1 MAVVESEARKRAER
15 RWGVRLE
22 VDLAVKLE
30 VAQGRTAAARMRNA
44 SVSGALIE
52 CATEFPV
59 FTPLRVEI
67 QPIDRTRE
75 PLHLTARVV
84 RAEHPWL
91 GVEWREFEP
100 QPIAELL
107 EQML

>member
-1 MAVVESEARKRAER
+1 VGTEEARKRAER

-22 VDLAVKLE
+22 VDLPVRLE
-30 VAQGRTAAARMRNA
+30 VAEGRSTAARMRNA

-52 CATEFPV
+52 CATEFPM
-59 FTPLRVEI
+59 FTPLRVQI
-67 QPIDRTRE
+67 QPMDRTRD
-75 PLHLTARVV
+75 PLQLTAREV

>member
-1 MAVVESEARKRAER
+1 MDESRKRAER

-22 VDLAVKLE
+22 VDLPVRLE
-30 VAQGRTAAARMRNA
+30 AAEGRATVARMRNA

-52 CATEFPV
+52 CAAEFPV

-67 QPIDRTRE
+67 QPIDRSRE
-75 PLHLTARVV
+75 PVQLTARVV
-84 RAEHPWL
+84 RSEHPWL
-91 GVEWREFEP
+91 GLEWRDFEP

>member
-1 MAVVESEARKRAER
+1 MTGVEESRKRAER

-22 VDLAVKLE
+22 VDLPVRIEAVE
-30 VAQGRTAAARMRNA
+30 GRATSARMRNA

-52 CATEFPV
+52 CAAEFPV

-67 QPIDRTRE
+67 QPFDRSRE
-75 PLHLTARVV
+75 PVQLTARVV